1 VIPEAQH
8 NELDMDED
16 SNETMNEDKG
26 GSRPTV
32 RFLESE
38 SVEKARNASGV
49 PKIKN
54 VKLADVLQRMTEQN
68 PTQVVQKML

>member
-1 VIPEAQH
+1 VISEAQH
-8 NELDMDED
+8 NELNMNED

-38 SVEKARNASGV
+38 SVEKARDASDV
-49 PKIKN
+49 FKIKN
-54 VKLADVLQRMTEQN
+54 VKLADVLQQMTEQN
-68 PTQVVQKML
+68 STQVVQKML

>member
-1 VIPEAQH
+1 MIPEAQH